1 VSWNN
6 LAARTEGLR
15 GARVL
20 VIEDEP
26 LIALDLRSL
35 LGHEGAEVVGPA
47 RSLAEGLRLAR
58 RVDLDAALLDVR
70 IGRETALPIALV
82 LRERGVPFAFYTG
95 QIEFEALRRDWPEAP
110 VIAKPSPAR
119 QLVGA
124 IERLC
129 HRSAAPRP
137 ADGHDRAPI

>member
-6 LAARTEGLR
+6 LPGHADGLR

-35 LGHEGAEVVGPA
+35 LGIEGAEVLGPA
-47 RSLAEGLRLAR
+47 RNLAEGLRLAR
-58 RVDLDAALLDVR
+58 RDDINAALLDVR
-70 IGRETALPIALV
+70 IGAETAIPIAQL

-95 QIEFEALRRDWPEAP
+95 QIEFDTLRREWPEAP
-110 VIAKPSPAR
+110 VIAKPSPTR
-119 QLVGA
+119 QLVAA

-129 HRSAAPRP
+129 HPPTAPKA
-137 ADGHDRAPI
+137 ADGGDRASL

>member
-6 LAARTEGLR
+6 LPARTEGLR

-35 LGHEGAEVVGPA
+35 LGIEGAEVLGPA
-47 RSLAEGLRLAR
+47 CSLAEGLRLAGGGD
-58 RVDLDAALLDVR
+58 VDVALLDVR
-70 IGRETALPIALV
+70 IGSETAIPIAEA

-95 QIEFEALRRDWPEAP
+95 QIECDALRRDWPEAP

-119 QLVGA
+119 QLVAA

-129 HRSAAPRP
+129 RPSVPPRP
-137 ADGHDRAPI
+137 ANGQARPTL